1 MEQQIWNGD
10 FQLSNFRGDAIMVKI
25 FTDDPR
31 VKYITTTINPE
42 RTREEI
48 SEKLRA
54 YNTYDIYW
62 HWRPEINDVYVQFVI
77 EEVIDGVPAKVGA
90 KVIMPTLWDKAVRN
104 SPKPERRIETVNLK
118 ASMRTMYWYIKSQLE
133 NSYAMQSSR
142 VAAFLPDIV
151 TPSGKRYFDTMKQR
165 LNQFQALPDHQET
178 VQREVE
184 VIIPEKTNGKPR
196 DVTHDY
202 T

>member
-1 MEQQIWNGD
+1 
-10 FQLSNFRGDAIMVKI
+10 MVKI
-25 FTDDPR
+25 YTDDPR
-31 VKYITTTINPE
+31 VKYITTTISPE

-62 HWRPEINDVYVQFVI
+62 HWRPEANDVYVQFII
-77 EEVIDGVPAKVGA
+77 EEVIDGVVAKVGA
-90 KVIMPTLWDKAVRN
+90 KVVMPTLWDKAVKN

-118 ASMRTMYWYIKSQLE
+118 ASMRTMFWYIKSQLE

-165 LNQFQALPDHQET
+165 LNQFQALPEHQET
-178 VQREVE
+178 QREVE
-184 VIIPEKTNGKPR
+184 VIIPEKPNGKPK
-196 DVTHDY
+196 DVTHEY

>member
-1 MEQQIWNGD
+1 
-10 FQLSNFRGDAIMVKI
+10 MVKI